1 MQEVILNK
9 EIVFEIVNTKV
20 DSKHKQCPECHK
32 IKRNKCFVFNRIF
45 KKYICFTCN
54 KKIGTNPFYNKN
66 YGKKNNFVGIKNLST
81 QEYRMLIKKY
91 TDKGMCYTM
100 AKNRVDYDL
109 SIVRHQ
115 KVNKIEP
122 QAISSQNLAIRK
134 IDRTKTKELIKGLG
148 LK

>member
-1 MQEVILNK
+1 MQEVIQEQKENEVVFDILPKKKLKCPKCNRMLNT
-9 EIVFEIVNTKV
+9 N
-20 DSKHKQCPECHK
+20 
-32 IKRNKCFVFNRIF
+32 CFVFNRVL
-45 KKYICFTCN
+45 KESVCHQCN
-54 KKIGTNPFYNKN
+54 KKIGTNPFYNQN

-91 TDKGMCYTM
+91 TDRGMCYNL

-115 KVNKIEP
+115 KVKKVEP
-122 QAISSQNLAIRK
+122 QATSVQNLAIRK